1 MPFMVLVCL
10 LLTACDKD
18 DVLPA
23 RPMEWSYEIITPA
36 NVQFLKSTTDVSPS
50 YFFETNGKGGD
61 MVMTCDNYDVLN
73 PISGDSYVY
82 DCGWTTL
89 KIEGNQVKIHFA
101 PSTPDDVALTHEEI
115 QISAN
120 DGDRKVYTLIGFS
133 RVINEEGTTD
143 PQPEGLPEEA
153 KFKMI
158 MSEYTPFM
166 RIESPLPAPLDLITF
181 RITDINGEYSPIDIP
196 EFTHYYDSI
205 VWSAD
210 DFPHTFKV
218 FEYEASAKGSETHIT
233 TQWSSHFFKSGTV
246 NSHLKGYRDGKVKY
260 ETSHRITLYDR
271 DFLGLEWGTV
281 ILQKPTNLTA
291 HCLLDRDYE
300 YKLYD
305 IVAKDYAPY
314 SPYSRFVPVNHQLLP
329 EAEFLPTTK
338 KAVMT
343 LMENSLG
350 AGENA
355 NGKESLF
362 KCLPEKGVVAERY
375 WENETTRMLMLHRLP
390 DEEGLAEESYYLHIE
405 PK

>member
-1 MPFMVLVCL
+1 MTLMVLVCL

-23 RPMEWSYEIITPA
+23 RPMEWSYEIFTPA
-36 NVQFLKSTTDVSPS
+36 NVKFLKSTIEASPT

-61 MVMTCDNYDVLN
+61 MIMTCENFDVLN

-82 DCGWTTL
+82 DYGWATL
-89 KIEGNQVKIHFA
+89 KIDGNQVKIHFS
-101 PSTPDDVALTHEEI
+101 PSTSDDVALAHEEI

-120 DGDRKVYTLIGFS
+120 DGERKVYTLICFS
-133 RVINEEGTTD
+133 RVFNEEGPTD

-181 RITDINGEYSPIDIP
+181 RITDVNGEYSPIGFP

-210 DFPHTFKV
+210 DYPHTFKV
-218 FEYEASAKGSETHIT
+218 YENKVSAEGSETHIT

-246 NSHLKGYRDGKVKY
+246 KSHLKGYRDGKVEY

-271 DFLGLEWGTV
+271 DFLGLEWGA
-281 ILQKPTNLTA
+281 INLQKPTNLTA
-291 HCLLDRDYE
+291 YCLLDRNYE

-305 IVAKDYAPY
+305 IVAKDFA
-314 SPYSRFVPVNHQLLP
+314 PYSRFVPVNHQLLP
-329 EAEFLPTTK
+329 DADFLPTTK
-338 KAVMT
+338 KAVMI
-343 LMENSLG
+343 LMENSIG
-350 AGENA
+350 TGENA

-375 WENETTRMLMLHRLP
+375 WENETTRMLMLHQLP
-390 DEEGLAEESYYLHIE
+390 DEEESAEESYYLHIE
-405 PK
+405 TK